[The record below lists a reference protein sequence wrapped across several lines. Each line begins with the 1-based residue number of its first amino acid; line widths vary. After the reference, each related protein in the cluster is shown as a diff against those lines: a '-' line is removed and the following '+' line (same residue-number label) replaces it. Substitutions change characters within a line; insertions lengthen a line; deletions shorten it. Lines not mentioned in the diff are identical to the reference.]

1 MAKPHSVRK
10 IVTDPGYRNTG
21 APQAAVLRPSA
32 PSWPGG
38 PRFPAHSCSWPAAGR
53 GQIRLSHRIGGSGSG
68 LPFVHDLS
76 FGHLFF
82 GQVAP
87 Y

>member
-1 MAKPHSVRK
+1 MAKPHSVRE
-10 IVTDPGYRNTG
+10 IVTDPGCRNTG

-38 PRFPAHSCSWPAAGR
+38 PAT
-53 GQIRLSHRIGGSGSG
+53 GSGSG